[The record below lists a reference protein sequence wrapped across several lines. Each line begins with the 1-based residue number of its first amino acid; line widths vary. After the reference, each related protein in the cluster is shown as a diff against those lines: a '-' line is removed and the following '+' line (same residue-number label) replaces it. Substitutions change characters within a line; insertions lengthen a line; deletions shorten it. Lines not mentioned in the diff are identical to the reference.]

1 MSKERLDKL
10 VSSAA
15 TLSRNDAKDAIR
27 KGKVTVNGK
36 VICDPSAKFDSGTD
50 AIKVG
55 GDAVTFKKYVY
66 YMLNKPAGVLSA
78 STDKTR
84 QTVVDIIALETKRR
98 GLFPVGRLDRDT
110 TGLLI
115 VTDDGDYGH
124 RVIHPKSFVEKEYT
138 VLLDKPLSDRDIA
151 SLEKGA
157 VLADGT
163 VCRPAKVTPENG
175 DRTTVSVIITE
186 GKYHEIK
193 RMLGT
198 VGAGVEGLKRIRIGE
213 LLLDDTLEPGDYREM
228 SPDECALALK

>member
-15 TLSRNDAKDAIR
+15 MLSRNDAKDAIR
-27 KGKVTVNGK
+27 GGRVTVGGN
-36 VICDPSAKFDSGTD
+36 VIYDPSVKFDADKDVIEVDGIT
-50 AIKVG
+50 
-55 GDAVTFKKYVY
+55 VTFKKHVY

-84 QTVVDIIALETKRR
+84 QTVVDIIAEETKRR

-124 RVIHPKSFVEKEYT
+124 RVIHPKSFIEKEYI
-138 VLLDKPLSDRDIA
+138 VLLDKPLSDRDIE

-163 VCRPAKVTPENG
+163 VCRPARVTPENG
-175 DRTTVSVIITE
+175 DRMTVSVIITE

-198 VGAGVEGLKRIRIGE
+198 VGAGVENLRRIRIGK
-213 LLLDDTLEPGDYREM
+213 LMLDSGLKPGDYREM
-228 SPDECALALK
+228 TPEECALALK